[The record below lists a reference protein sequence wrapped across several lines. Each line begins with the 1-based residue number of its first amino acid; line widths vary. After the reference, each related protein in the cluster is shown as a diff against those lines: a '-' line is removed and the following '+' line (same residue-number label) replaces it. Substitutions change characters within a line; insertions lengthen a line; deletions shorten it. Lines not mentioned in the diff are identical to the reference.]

1 MRMQWKKEM
10 KTEILRAYQCPGCGY
25 GAERPE
31 GWKGVFCSKEC
42 KEDARTVRAMREE
55 IQTGKLTPGT
65 KVLAVLWDEIMR
77 FGMDQRSLPP
87 RAYEVL
93 ERVFFP
99 EPVYPADREEWS
111 TEWRSWK
118 KKRTVSEPREH
129 KEPVFV
135 PVEPEQK

>member
-1 MRMQWKKEM
+1 
-10 KTEILRAYQCPGCGY
+10 
-25 GAERPE
+25 
-31 GWKGVFCSKEC
+31 
-42 KEDARTVRAMREE
+42 MREE
-55 IQTGKLTPGT
+55 LQTGKLTPGT
-65 KVLAVLWDEIMR
+65 RAVMVIWDDVLR
-77 FGMDQRSLPP
+77 FGMDQRNLPP

-118 KKRTVSEPREH
+118 KKRTVSEATEH
-129 KEPVFV
+129 REPVFV